1 MIERSSTCHIDDVI
15 DTSVSTFAT
24 IPMVVTIEGGIV
36 NRGCVITKTFLGMI
50 ALVEFFDNIIT

>member
-1 MIERSSTCHIDDVI
+1 MDDVI
-15 DTSVSTFAT
+15 ENSVSTFAT
-24 IPMVVTIEGGIV
+24 IPMAVTIEGGIV